1 MLGHAKEA
9 GIENKAD
16 QYNKE
21 LLRPIQLNMERH
33 RYVLVSPSG
42 PLMVSP
48 VNAVESAGQREYV
61 DHFAC
66 KQYSVSEFDE
76 KIKSVAECAP
86 VADPQVAEAIKKHRQ
101 LYHGELKQAR
111 KERCALFRWALLTQS
126 STKTT
131 WFFSRSFRD
140 LSDQGLAIDLSWPEA
155 SSKYRLI

>member
-33 RYVLVSPSG
+33 RYVLMSPSG

-86 VADPQVAEAIKKHRQ
+86 VADPQVAEAIKNI
-101 LYHGELKQAR
+101 G
-111 KERCALFRWALLTQS
+111 S
-126 STKTT
+126 SIME
-131 WFFSRSFRD
+131 S
-140 LSDQGLAIDLSWPEA
+140 
-155 SSKYRLI
+155 SSKLGKKDVHFFGGLC